1 MARPLV
7 HRRVGGRNREA
18 KNMIWVVEY
27 FGDRGNRSW
36 LASGTPFRVTSTAL
50 EAATF
55 QNEDDA
61 RREIGNLGLSTAWK
75 VVGLRSSSDARSG
88 EKS

>member
-1 MARPLV
+1 
-7 HRRVGGRNREA
+7 
-18 KNMIWVVEY
+18 MIWVVEY
-27 FGDRGNRSW
+27 FGTAREHFHGGRSW

-61 RREIGNLGLSTAWK
+61 RREIRNLGLSGAWK